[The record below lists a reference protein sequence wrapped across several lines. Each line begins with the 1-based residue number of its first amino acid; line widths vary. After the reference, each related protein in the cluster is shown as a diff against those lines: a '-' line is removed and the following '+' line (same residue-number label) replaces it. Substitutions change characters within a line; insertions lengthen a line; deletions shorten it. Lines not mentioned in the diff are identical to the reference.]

1 MAGVTATETRVGE
14 VTVKVPLPE
23 IPENVAVIVELPI
36 AAHLARPALVIVALV
51 VLELQLAEAVRLL
64 VLPSV

>member
-23 IPENVAVIVELPI
+23 MPENVAVMVELPI
-36 AAHLARPALVIVALV
+36 AAPLARPALLMVALV
-51 VLELQLAEAVRLL
+51 VLELQVAEAVKLL